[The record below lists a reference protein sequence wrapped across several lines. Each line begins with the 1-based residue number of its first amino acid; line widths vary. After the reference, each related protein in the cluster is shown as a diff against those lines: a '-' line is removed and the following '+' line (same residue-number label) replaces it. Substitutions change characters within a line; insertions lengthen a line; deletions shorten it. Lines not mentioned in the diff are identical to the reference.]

1 MAKCKQIPQCLNTL
15 AKADIFVYNSGE
27 QLGGERMLALE
38 YRKLD
43 GKDSHTA
50 GRKLLQEMVEYHT
63 QTSMPEISI
72 TQRGKPFFP
81 DSNLHFSVS
90 HTKHHVFCAL
100 SDKPIGID
108 AEELDRD
115 IALPLA
121 DKILSPEEHIQYEAA
136 ADRRLALLTFWVL
149 KEAAAKCTG
158 EGLRGYPNRTDFSL
172 DDPRVT
178 QLGGCLVAVI
188 EEEEHAL

>member
-1 MAKCKQIPQCLNTL
+1 
-15 AKADIFVYNSGE
+15 
-27 QLGGERMLALE
+27 MLALE
-38 YRKLD
+38 YRKHD
-43 GKDSHTA
+43 GKNSHAA
-50 GRKLLQEMVEYHT
+50 GRMLLQEMVESHT
-63 QTSMPEISI
+63 HASMPEISI

-81 DSNLHFSVS
+81 DSNLHFSIS

-115 IALPLA
+115 IALRLA
-121 DKILSPEEHIQYEAA
+121 DKILSLEERIQYESA

-158 EGLRGYPNRTDFSL
+158 DGLRGYPNHTYFSL

-188 EEEEHAL
+188 EEEKHAL